1 MELRGP
7 VDFCVYYRNPEET
20 AKLVKIALK
29 LGFKTVVVSITL
41 KEQDD
46 FKELITKTNELKK
59 MIKEHG
65 FENIFTRLH
74 LIGSDIS
81 WLKSCLRKLRY
92 GFHIISSKPLN
103 VEALRF
109 VARDRRVDSIVY
121 GDRELAKFFD
131 KSQTKLMRST
141 GTVLELQFN
150 KLWSSAHKGLIF
162 SLRRTLGLALKNNV
176 PIVVSSG
183 SSTPKNVKTPLQ
195 LASLLIVLGVPYSYA
210 KQAIYNTPLNVIKRN
225 IHRLSKKHIEP
236 GVDIV

>member
-1 MELRGP
+1 MKLKGP
-7 VDFCVYYRNPEET
+7 VDFCIYYRNPEET
-20 AKLVKIALK
+20 AKSVKLALK
-29 LGFKTVVVSITL
+29 LGFKTVVTSITL

-46 FKELITKTNELKK
+46 FKELTTKTNELKK

-131 KSQTKLMRST
+131 KSQMKLMRST

-150 KLWSSAHKGLIF
+150 SLWSSTHKWLIF
-162 SLRRTLGLALKNNV
+162 SLRRTLGLAIRNNV
-176 PIVVSSG
+176 PIVISSG
-183 SSTPKNVKTPLQ
+183 SSTLKNIKTPLQ
-195 LASLLIVLGVPYSYA
+195 LASLLVVLGIPYVYA
-210 KQAIYNTPLNVIKRN
+210 KQAICTVPLSVIKRN
-225 IHRLSKKHIEP
+225 MHRLSKKHVEP